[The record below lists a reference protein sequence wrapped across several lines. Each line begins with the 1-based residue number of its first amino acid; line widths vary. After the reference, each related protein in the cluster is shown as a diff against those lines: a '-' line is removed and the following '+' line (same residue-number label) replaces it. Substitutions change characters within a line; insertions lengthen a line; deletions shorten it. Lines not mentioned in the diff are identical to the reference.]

1 MEQRKANA
9 IMETDAIF
17 LIELIIGRSESG
29 GGSGALIMANVSLMV
44 ANDRNLDYFNALY
57 IMYPLLKSLSFHQT
71 INFALEDT
79 VQYGGLRTLK
89 WNIRNSDYN
98 WYSSLSRNITV
109 EIYDQFLGQSI
120 VGVER

>member
-29 GGSGALIMANVSLMV
+29 GGSGALIMANVSLKV
-44 ANDRNLDYFNALY
+44 ANDRNLDYLNALY

-120 VGVER
+120 VGVE